1 VVDVEDGDAP
11 GGQAVAGGAMAV
23 LPSAREVMVAS
34 GWNMLAADA
43 THQHQLIS
51 PPPPPRTGAGPKT
64 SSTTQA
70 ASGPEMLSPETEEG
84 QVPRLASLAE
94 AELLGPA
101 REPELAEPPS
111 CAPCTPRTLV
121 HLHARHALPEEGQVP
136 RSASLAEAELLGPAR
151 EPELAESQ
159 CGSDTAAVMGGEAD
173 GGEADDPA
181 VPIGVVSAA
190 EQQQSGGP
198 GMESQAEERRTEEEQ
213 ARRARGGGDGAEGG
227 GGVGAGPVAGA
238 DAAVGAEQAQAA
250 SSSAPPL
257 PPQERGVRQRPSERA
272 RALELLYIYKGLQ

>member
-84 QVPRLASLAE
+84 QVPRSTFL
-94 AELLGPA
+94 
-101 REPELAEPPS
+101 
-111 CAPCTPRTLV
+111 
-121 HLHARHALPEEGQVP
+121 
-136 RSASLAEAELLGPAR
+136 EAELLGPAR